1 MDSMTLTARAPTLS
15 DYRHW
20 VFDMD
25 GTLTEA
31 AHDFAL
37 IRRALDIPP
46 EADILHH
53 LAALPADEAAT
64 KHAWL
69 LEHERALAQGARAA
83 PGAVAL
89 VRALH
94 AAGCRLGMLTR
105 NARELAKI
113 TLQAIGLDDA
123 FAWDDIVG
131 RDEAAPK
138 PAPDGLHYFAQRW
151 SVQGSALVM
160 VGDHHNDLACGRAV
174 GACTVLVNTPGDPWP
189 VFADWRLHNCTQL
202 LAQWA
207 GQARVVPVQRG

>member
-1 MDSMTLTARAPTLS
+1 MAITQISPALS
-15 DYRHW
+15 GYRHW

-31 AHDFAL
+31 VHDFAL
-37 IRRALDIPP
+37 IRRALEIPP

-53 LAALPADEAAT
+53 LASLPAEQAAA

-69 LEHERALAQGARAA
+69 LAHERELAQAAQPA

-89 VRALH
+89 VRALQT
-94 AAGCRLGMLTR
+94 AGCRLGMLTR
-105 NARELAKI
+105 NARALAQV
-113 TLQAIGLDDA
+113 TLQAIGLHDA

-138 PAPDGLHYFAQRW
+138 PAPDGLQYFAQRW
-151 SVQGSALVM
+151 AVEGTALVM

-189 VFADWRLHNCTQL
+189 GLADWRLQDCTQL
-202 LAQWA
+202 LAQWN
-207 GQARVVPVQRG
+207 R

>member
-1 MDSMTLTARAPTLS
+1 MDSMTLTALSPTLS

-37 IRRALDIPP
+37 IRRVLEIPP

-53 LAALPADEAAT
+53 LAALPADEAAA

-69 LEHERALAQGARAA
+69 FEHERELAQAARAA
-83 PGAVAL
+83 PGAVEL

-105 NARELAKI
+105 N
-113 TLQAIGLDDA
+113 
-123 FAWDDIVG
+123 
-131 RDEAAPK
+131 
-138 PAPDGLHYFAQRW
+138 
-151 SVQGSALVM
+151 
-160 VGDHHNDLACGRAV
+160 
-174 GACTVLVNTPGDPWP
+174 
-189 VFADWRLHNCTQL
+189 
-202 LAQWA
+202 
-207 GQARVVPVQRG
+207 